1 MHKRE
6 PFPFELS
13 VTVSEPTPHGIEEAA
28 YPVAE
33 RFFGDG
39 AELHVV
45 SAKVEPD
52 LTAPGN
58 FRATVTFRKL
68 ST

>member
-28 YPVAE
+28 YPAAE
-33 RFFGDG
+33 RFFGEG

-52 LTAPGN
+52 PIAPGN
-58 FRATVTFRKL
+58 FRATVIFRKL
-68 ST
+68 MT

>member
-33 RFFGDG
+33 RFFGAG

-45 SAKVEPD
+45 SAKAEPD
-52 LTAPGN
+52 PTAPGS
-58 FRATVTFRKL
+58 FRATVIFRKL
-68 ST
+68 TT